1 MADDYTPAP
10 QTITVQAAPSY
21 MERPVEVVVTTHLN
35 ESHSN
40 ATRVYLTREEAWALV
55 RTLSDHLTPKEN
67 DS

>member
-1 MADDYTPAP
+1 MTADYTPAP

-21 MERPVEVVVTTHLN
+21 MEHPVEVVVTTHLN

-40 ATRVYLTREEAWALV
+40 ATKVYLTREEAWALV
-55 RTLSDHLTPKEN
+55 RTLSDHLSKEN